1 MQSAADISSTIQV
14 LRELVLPT
22 DPENS
27 GGWFDPDEDVK
38 RINKEFCKIFGK
50 TIRTRYEAAQALAPK
65 DETED
70 GSEVQEPSE
79 EGLANMKNVKMLAV
93 IVDEQY
99 SAGALLAED
108 LLDYLRYL
116 IFNTRSPLSRRA
128 GLELLTALTHNSSL
142 SSDFRYVP
150 LVIEAFQPPA
160 VMLLDDPRAL
170 IRSMAM
176 EWLVKTTYYRHPN
189 AQMSDNGY
197 KPAIDFVMKNVTEE
211 KLVQMLQGTENE
223 AKVAASMIEAMA
235 RHSTGP
241 EVREKLRKNQQLVE
255 GLWNGAPEDKDE
267 DISDDAFLY
276 GNIRPSSGDA
286 LTEILDPFL
295 DRATMITHITPHL
308 AQAKEKESYEFTS
321 FITDMPAVASLAVL
335 APETGVL
342 SAVAKLISDEE
353 QLPYAMSAL
362 QHLSR
367 GLILAKWSLGQS
379 DEIYPAIVKMLQKGD
394 ESIKNTILSDL
405 EFLIY
410 SSTVTKM
417 KFIKSGGIKPLLEA
431 VGLEDERVSRKAI
444 ATLIYLVTDYPE
456 GAKAV
461 IDAGAVEIL
470 KTKDDSD
477 DIFKH
482 KTSALELLET
492 LKDVPEVDRIELT
505 VEA

>member
-1 MQSAADISSTIQV
+1 
-14 LRELVLPT
+14 
-22 DPENS
+22 
-27 GGWFDPDEDVK
+27 
-38 RINKEFCKIFGK
+38 
-50 TIRTRYEAAQALAPK
+50 
-65 DETED
+65 
-70 GSEVQEPSE
+70 
-79 EGLANMKNVKMLAV
+79 
-93 IVDEQY
+93 
-99 SAGALLAED
+99 
-108 LLDYLRYL
+108 
-116 IFNTRSPLSRRA
+116 
-128 GLELLTALTHNSSL
+128 
-142 SSDFRYVP
+142 
-150 LVIEAFQPPA
+150 
-160 VMLLDDPRAL
+160 
-170 IRSMAM
+170 
-176 EWLVKTTYYRHPN
+176 
-189 AQMSDNGY
+189 
-197 KPAIDFVMKNVTEE
+197 
-211 KLVQMLQGTENE
+211 
-223 AKVAASMIEAMA
+223 
-235 RHSTGP
+235 
-241 EVREKLRKNQQLVE
+241 
-255 GLWNGAPEDKDE
+255 
-267 DISDDAFLY
+267 
-276 GNIRPSSGDA
+276 
-286 LTEILDPFL
+286 
-295 DRATMITHITPHL
+295 MITHITPHL
-308 AQAKEKESYEFTS
+308 AQAKEKEPYEFTS

-394 ESIKNTILSDL
+394 ESIKNTILSHL

-431 VGLEDERVSRKAI
+431 VDLEDERVSRKAM

-492 LKDVPEVDRIELT
+492 LKDAPEVDRIQLT
-505 VEA
+505 VEAYTALGKQLSEPGMMERLVENLKSSTDEKHLTIAGGILPVFADMLRSSSNPFPVLEALYAIYVADGVVMSGANIAASVGVQAGLPDALKPLVQSEDEKTKEYAIRVSEAVMMKRNDELRKDEAEDEQQDEQEENAEAGAEDEADNKSEKEDEDS